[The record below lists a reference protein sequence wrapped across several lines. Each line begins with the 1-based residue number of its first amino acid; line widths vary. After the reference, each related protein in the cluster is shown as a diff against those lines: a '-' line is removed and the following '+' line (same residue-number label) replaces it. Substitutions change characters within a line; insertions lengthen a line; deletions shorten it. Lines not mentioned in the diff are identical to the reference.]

1 MDKCIFLVYIVT
13 VQQKDKSREVLKMKK
28 KILALDIDGT
38 LTNSKKE
45 ISQKTLDK
53 IMEIQ
58 EMGHIVAIAS
68 GRPLPGIR
76 RIADILELDKYGG
89 YVLAFNGGRIV
100 NYKTGD
106 VVYQANVDNQIA
118 GKVYDYALKMDA
130 GMVTYEGDV
139 VITGTRI
146 DDYMEME
153 ARLNYMEIRQVS
165 DFKAY
170 IDFPINKCL
179 MTAEDE
185 KAAAMEEELRKLY
198 GDKVNIFRSEPFFVE
213 IMPPDVHKA
222 TSLEKL
228 LGILDMDA
236 EDLIACGDGY
246 NDLTMIQYAGVGVAM
261 ANAQQIVKDN
271 ADYITLSND
280 EDGLVP
286 VIDKFIINDL

>member
-1 MDKCIFLVYIVT
+1 
-13 VQQKDKSREVLKMKK
+13 MKK

-38 LTNSKKE
+38 LTNSRKE

-53 IMEIQ
+53 LMEIQ
-58 EMGHIVAIAS
+58 ERGHIVAIAS

-76 RIADILELDKYGG
+76 KIADLLQLDKYGG

-100 NYKTGD
+100 HYQTGE
-106 VVYQANVDNQIA
+106 VVYQANIDNQTAKKI
-118 GKVYDYALKMDA
+118 YDYALKMDI

-146 DDYMEME
+146 DDYMDME
-153 ARLNYMEIRQVS
+153 ARLNHMEIRQIP
-165 DFKAY
+165 DFRAY
-170 IDFPINKCL
+170 IDFPLNKCL
-179 MTAEDE
+179 LTAEDK
-185 KAAAMEEELRKLY
+185 KAAAVEEELKRLY

-228 LGILDMDA
+228 LGILEMNVA
-236 EDLIACGDGY
+236 DLIACGDGY

-261 ANAQQIVKDN
+261 ANAQQVVKDN

-286 VIDKFIINDL
+286 VIDRFILNDL

>member
-1 MDKCIFLVYIVT
+1 
-13 VQQKDKSREVLKMKK
+13 MKK

-45 ISQKTLDK
+45 ITQKTLDK

-58 EMGHIVAIAS
+58 EMGHVVAIAS

-76 RIADILELDKYGG
+76 RIADILQLDKYGG

-100 NYKTGD
+100 HYKTGE
-106 VVYQANVDNQIA
+106 VVYQENIDNEIA
-118 GKVYDYALKMDA
+118 KKIYEYALKMDA
-130 GMVTYEGDV
+130 GMVTYEEDA

-146 DDYMEME
+146 DDYMDME
-153 ARLNYMEIRQVS
+153 ARLNHMEIKQVP
-165 DFKAY
+165 DFKEY
-170 IDFPINKCL
+170 IDFPLNKCL
-179 MTAEDE
+179 LTAEDK
-185 KAAAMEEELRKLY
+185 KAAFIEEELKSLY

-222 TSLEKL
+222 TSLKKL
-228 LGILDMDA
+228 LGILEMSTD
-236 EDLIACGDGY
+236 DLIACGDGY

-286 VIDKFIINDL
+286 IIDKFIINDL